1 MGAIRPPQPVKLL
14 LPMLAPEEGLFAAV
28 EPDLVALWGAI
39 DYRSATLPFAHTDY
53 YAREF
58 GPRLWRRFIAFERL
72 IDPGDLAAIKR
83 AANEIEA
90 RWSEGGR
97 RRVNLDPGY
106 LTQAKL
112 VLATTKNQAHRIYL
126 GQGIYAEVT
135 LIYREG
141 AWRPL
146 PWTYPDYA
154 SAAYHAVFS
163 EIRALLGR
171 QLRLGRPGGAV
182 A

>member
-1 MGAIRPPQPVKLL
+1 MGAIRPTLPVKLL
-14 LPMLAPEEGLFAAV
+14 LPMLAAEEALLAAV
-28 EPDLVALWGAI
+28 EADLTALWGAI
-39 DYRSATLPFAHTDY
+39 DYRSAPLLFAHTDY
-53 YAREF
+53 YAHEF
-58 GPRLWRRFIAFERL
+58 GPRLLRRFLAFERL

-83 AANEIEA
+83 ATNEIEA

-135 LIYREG
+135 LIYRDG

-146 PWTYPDYA
+146 PWTYLDYA

-163 EIRALLGR
+163 EIRALLSL
-171 QLRLGRPGGAV
+171 QLRLARPGA
-182 A
+182 AAA